1 MLEIKN
7 LHAGYGRLKILR
19 GINLSVPKGG
29 IIALLGGNGTG
40 KSTLLKTISG
50 LLPVMEGSIEFDGE
64 ILERIKPHE
73 IVKSGLVQ
81 VTQSK
86 ESYPAMTVEENLMV
100 GSYVRSDRNAI
111 KQDLEKIYQFFP
123 ILKKRRKTL
132 SGTLSGGEVQML
144 VIGRGLMA
152 NPKMLML
159 DEPSAA
165 IAPKIVLEIFSNIY
179 KISQTGVTILIVEQ
193 NVRMALLLA
202 QYGYIIRDG
211 VIMLEG
217 KSEDLIHDPSVRESF
232 LGGTVTDSTRE
243 LSA

>member
-64 ILERIKPHE
+64 ILERKKPHE

-232 LGGTVTDSTRE
+232 LGGTVTDTTRE

>member
-232 LGGTVTDSTRE
+232 LGGTVTDTTRE

>member
-64 ILERIKPHE
+64 ILERKKPHE

-232 LGGTVTDSTRE
+232 WEER
-243 LSA
+243 

>member
-7 LHAGYGRLKILR
+7 VHAGYGKLKILR
-19 GINLSVPKGG
+19 GINLSVPKGK

-50 LLPVMEGSIEFDGE
+50 LLPLMEGSIEFDGQ
-64 ILERIKPHE
+64 ILDKKKPHE
-73 IVKSGLVQ
+73 IVTAGLVQ

-100 GSYVRSDRNAI
+100 GSYVRNDRQGVQ
-111 KQDLEKIYQFFP
+111 QDLEKIYEFFP
-123 ILKKRRKTL
+123 ILKTRRKTL

-165 IAPKIVLEIFSNIY
+165 LAPKVVLEIFSNIY

-202 QYGYIIRDG
+202 EYGYIIRDG

-217 KSEDLIHDPSVRESF
+217 KSDNLIHDSSVRESF
-232 LGGTVTDSTRE
+232 LGGTVADTSRE

>member
-1 MLEIKN
+1 LLEIKN

-40 KSTLLKTISG
+40 KSTLLKTVSG

-64 ILERIKPHE
+64 FLERKKPHE

-111 KQDLEKIYQFFP
+111 QQDLEKIYQFFP

-232 LGGTVTDSTRE
+232 LGGTVTDTTRE

>member
-7 LHAGYGRLKILR
+7 VHAGYGKLKILR
-19 GINLSVPKGG
+19 GINLSVSEGK

-50 LLPVMEGSIEFDGE
+50 LLPLMEGSIEFDGQT
-64 ILERIKPHE
+64 LDKKKPHE
-73 IVKSGLVQ
+73 IVKAGLVQ

-100 GSYVRSDRNAI
+100 GSYVRNDRQGVQ
-111 KQDLEKIYQFFP
+111 QDLEKIYEFFP
-123 ILKKRRKTL
+123 ILKTRRKTL

-165 IAPKIVLEIFSNIY
+165 LAPKVVLEIFSNIY

-202 QYGYIIRDG
+202 EYGYIIRDG

-217 KSEDLIHDPSVRESF
+217 KSDNLIHDSSVRESF
-232 LGGTVTDSTRE
+232 LGGTVADTSRE

>member
-64 ILERIKPHE
+64 ILERKKPHE

-217 KSEDLIHDPSVRESF
+217 KSENLIHDPSVRESF